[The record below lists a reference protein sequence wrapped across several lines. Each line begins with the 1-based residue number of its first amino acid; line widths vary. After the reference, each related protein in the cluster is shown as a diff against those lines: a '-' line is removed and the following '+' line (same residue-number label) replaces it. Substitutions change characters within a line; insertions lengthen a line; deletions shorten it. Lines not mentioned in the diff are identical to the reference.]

1 MCNAS
6 HCFWRCGKYKEL
18 TEVKKLEFV
27 KALRICFNCFQA
39 GHTTPSCPF
48 SNTCLKYDCRKKH
61 HTSLHAYFTGRGES
75 RKPGNRRQRQ
85 KAVTKFEEDEVVATM
100 IPTDFSAVSLTHQ
113 LKDTFLQIVPLIL
126 HGNEG
131 TSLKTFGLLDECS
144 MSTFIRE
151 EAANK
156 LKLCTVNRSDALI
169 GCKVSLQVSSRDCS
183 RTFDVRSAYIRPSS
197 CFNMPAKP
205 NSIDS
210 TDAFKHLEGIKPDA
224 ATSNDIGILI
234 GADVPDA
241 VLKKGFLFGLKEQP
255 LAVDTAF
262 GWTPSI
268 HQARRRLWQERVKE
282 HGGYARP
289 VSSLYN
295 LEDNLMDC

>member
-1 MCNAS
+1 
-6 HCFWRCGKYKEL
+6 
-18 TEVKKLEFV
+18 
-27 KALRICFNCFQA
+27 
-39 GHTTPSCPF
+39 
-48 SNTCLKYDCRKKH
+48 
-61 HTSLHAYFTGRGES
+61 
-75 RKPGNRRQRQ
+75 
-85 KAVTKFEEDEVVATM
+85 
-100 IPTDFSAVSLTHQ
+100 
-113 LKDTFLQIVPLIL
+113 
-126 HGNEG
+126 
-131 TSLKTFGLLDECS
+131 
-144 MSTFIRE
+144 
-151 EAANK
+151 
-156 LKLCTVNRSDALI
+156 
-169 GCKVSLQVSSRDCS
+169 
-183 RTFDVRSAYIRPSS
+183 
-197 CFNMPAKP
+197 MPAKP